1 MVLQKKKRKKREK
14 RSFCRIFQ
22 KMPHQQIKIKSVKAN
37 LRIRNFQDKNE
48 VEMKKFGKMSLIF
61 ELTAS
66 KLGYMEIFMKV

>member
-1 MVLQKKKRKKREK
+1 
-14 RSFCRIFQ
+14 
-22 KMPHQQIKIKSVKAN
+22 MPHQQIKIKSVKAN